1 MLTVLLYSHLL
12 TLVSTGESSVKGMC
26 PIVNTALQETCRAT
40 ERQGLFLIS
49 FIPCCHPYFTSAM
62 VVAKQISPSTKH
74 IHTVENTLKVLH
86 KEDVKSSPEKSN
98 QRECNISFQIG
109 KMLLQEVTEELDK
122 E

>member
-1 MLTVLLYSHLL
+1 
-12 TLVSTGESSVKGMC
+12 
-26 PIVNTALQETCRAT
+26 
-40 ERQGLFLIS
+40 
-49 FIPCCHPYFTSAM
+49 M

-122 E
+122 EWRAKISVWVRLDTRANF